1 LLLEQLSNAFGPSGN
16 EDEVR
21 RILARALRHHVDEL
35 KTDALG
41 NLIAFKRGSGAE
53 PRLRVMVD
61 AHTDEVGLMIT
72 RIEKNGLLGFRIVGG
87 IDDRL
92 LMAKGVVIG
101 EKRLPGVIIA
111 PPVHL
116 TRDDQRKQV
125 VKVEQLYI
133 DVGATSDDEARE
145 LVRIGDY
152 GTFDTR
158 FQVLDSGQLR
168 TVKGKA
174 FDDRAGCAVAA
185 ALAEEE
191 YEVDLYLSFSAQE
204 EVGLRGAKVAAFRLQ
219 PDLAFALEG
228 TVCDDTPKEQDI
240 SATTRLGGGPAIS
253 LMDRSF
259 IADRRLVE
267 LLTSTARAQGIPYQF
282 KQPGVGST
290 DAGAIHLAGAG
301 VPAVAVS
308 VPCRYIHGPVSMLSL
323 QDFDHLVALMKASL
337 KALPA
342 AWQG

>member
-240 SATTRLGGGPAIS
+240 SPTTRLGGGPAIS